1 MDSGHQALKDAK
13 VIVDNLGQGG
23 QTVGG
28 ATGIRDNLHV
38 RAEIIYK
45 TGQKSVVIGHLRSN

>member
-28 ATGIRDNLHV
+28 ATGIGDNFHV

-45 TGQKSVVIGHLRSN
+45 TGQKSVML